1 MLRRA
6 RIPFALVV
14 AATAVALVWIIPRKG
29 VLPLSWAFGRG
40 ADRTMLPALALILV
54 GALAPLA
61 YRFVRGA
68 APTWQ
73 RLLVTFAAGIALCHA
88 LVLAEGRGIEP
99 LRDTLWRS
107 GHAEFLRIA
116 RDQQLEGLV
125 GRYEE
130 LAAERKWTFPR
141 SKPPG
146 CLAFYRGITWLGD
159 SQLGVGLGRLW
170 APSAPQIGRDER
182 IAGVA
187 LTLFPVLTFATIF
200 PLWGLVRLL
209 AGSHEADLS
218 TLLYAV
224 TPSVLLVTNHLDA
237 AVYPLCA
244 VTSAALA
251 LWGTRERRP
260 WATFAGGAVLSA
272 GIFVSFSLLPVVALA
287 GLLPLCDSLIAARA
301 GDSLRRRALRGVG
314 HGAVFAAGLVAVHA
328 PLVLALHYDLVA
340 RFRDAALFH
349 AQWWSN
355 LEPWIVG
362 NPIQFF
368 LWVGVPTTLAFF
380 VRAVRA
386 DWSQTA
392 FVVLATLLLLTVT
405 NALGDARAESQRL
418 WLLFVPFVC
427 AGAAP
432 TLARWE
438 DEGGDRVVPVFLALE
453 IATAFLLKI
462 NYTF

>member
-1 MLRRA
+1 MPRRS

-14 AATAVALVWIIPRKG
+14 AATAVALVWIVPRKG

-40 ADRTMLPALALILV
+40 TDRTMLPALALILV
-54 GALAPLA
+54 GVLAPLA

-73 RLLVTFAAGIALCHA
+73 RLLVTFASGIALCHA
-88 LVLAEGRGIEP
+88 LALAEGRGIDP
-99 LRDTLWRS
+99 LKDTLWRS

-116 RDQQLEGLV
+116 RDQKLEGLV

-130 LAAERKWTFPR
+130 MAAERKWTFPR

-146 CLAFYRGITWLGD
+146 CLAFYRGITWLAD

-170 APSAPQIGRDER
+170 APSAPQIGRDDR
-182 IAGVA
+182 ITGVA
-187 LTLFPVLTFATIF
+187 LTLFPLLTFATIF
-200 PLWGLVRLL
+200 PLWWLVRHL
-209 AGSHEADLS
+209 AGSHEADLAA
-218 TLLYAV
+218 LLYAV

-237 AVYPLCA
+237 AVYPLCG
-244 VTSAALA
+244 VGSAALA
-251 LWGTRERRP
+251 LWGTRQRRA
-260 WATFAGGAVLSA
+260 WAVLAGGAVLSL
-272 GIFVSFSLLPVVALA
+272 GIFVSFSLLPLVPLC
-287 GLLPLCDSLIAARA
+287 GLLPLCDALIAARA
-301 GDSLRRRALRGVG
+301 GDGVRRRALRGIG
-314 HGAVFAAGLVAVHA
+314 LGAVFAAGLALVHA
-328 PLVLALHYDLVA
+328 PLVLGLQYDVVA

-349 AQWWSN
+349 AQWWNSSD
-355 LEPWIVG
+355 PWVIG
-362 NPIQFF
+362 SPLQFF
-368 LWVGVPTTLAFF
+368 MWVGVPTTLAFF

-392 FVVLATLLLLTVT
+392 FVVLATILLLTVT
-405 NALGDARAESQRL
+405 NALGHARAESQRL

-438 DEGGDRVVPVFLALE
+438 DEGGGRVVPVFLALE
-453 IATAFLLKI
+453 VATAFLL
-462 NYTF
+462 NVSYTF